1 MKEEKALLAGEMSG
15 HMFFADRYFGFDDAI
30 YASARLLEILSE
42 TTAQLSAS
50 CSRTCRRRSRR
61 PRSASTCPTRRSST
75 SSSALTKHFT
85 DALRRDRH
93 RRRAH
98 QLPERLGPRPRLEHA
113 ARARAPLRG
122 DGPSLARRD
131 PRRGRVGRPRA
142 VVTPLPLGER
152 PTAKPSGE
160 GEAITFFL
168 VPRPAA
174 RSTRSRPLG
183 VARRMLAT
191 ILSGAPRG
199 IEATLVEVQV
209 HVGTGLPQ
217 THIVGLPEAAVRESA
232 QRVRAAIANSGYTYP
247 SGRITVNLA
256 PADWKKAGSAY
267 DLAIAAGVLVASDQL
282 VVAPERRAVLVG
294 ELALDG
300 RLRAVRGVLP
310 IAGAAA
316 AIGTILLPTANAGE
330 AALVHDLRALGAA
343 TLGEAIEHLSGRAR
357 IEPAL
362 ASDTSVG
369 GRGCRRRPRRRRRS
383 DAGEARPRGRGGRRT
398 QPSPRRPA
406 GRRQDDA
413 RAAAAD
419 DPARVAFD
427 EAIET
432 TKIYSVAGLLDGRA
446 LVGARP
452 FRAPHHTVSD
462 VGARRRRVAPRPGEV
477 SLAHHGV
484 LFLDELP
491 EFRRNALEALRQ
503 PLEERRVTIARAA
516 AARSRFPRELPARR
530 GDEPLPVR
538 LSRRSAARLPLR
550 AARSATL
557 SRADLGSA
565 ASTASISTSRCRRS
579 SSARS
584 LGPIVRDVARPC
596 AERVGRARG
605 RQRAR
610 FAGRG
615 IACNARDERRRAPPR
630 LPAHAR
636 RRAPA
641 RQRGHA
647 ARTFRARLRPGAQ
660 SLTHDRRS
668 RRRRKNHRRARRGSG
683 SVSRAGSGELRRH
696 PHTPSGG
703 RAKPGG

>member
-1 MKEEKALLAGEMSG
+1 
-15 HMFFADRYFGFDDAI
+15 
-30 YASARLLEILSE
+30 
-42 TTAQLSAS
+42 
-50 CSRTCRRRSRR
+50 
-61 PRSASTCPTRRSST
+61 
-75 SSSALTKHFT
+75 
-85 DALRRDRH
+85 
-93 RRRAH
+93 
-98 QLPERLGPRPRLEHA
+98 
-113 ARARAPLRG
+113 
-122 DGPSLARRD
+122 
-131 PRRGRVGRPRA
+131 
-142 VVTPLPLGER
+142 
-152 PTAKPSGE
+152 
-160 GEAITFFL
+160 
-168 VPRPAA
+168 
-174 RSTRSRPLG
+174 
-183 VARRMLAT
+183 MLAT

-316 AIGTILLPTANAGE
+316 AIGTILLPSANAGE

-369 GRGCRRRPRRRRRS
+369 VEAAGVDLGDVAGQTQAKRALEVTGAGGHNLLLVGPPGAGKTMLARRLSTILP
-383 DAGEARPRGRGGRRT
+383 EW
-398 QPSPRRPA
+398 
-406 GRRQDDA
+406 
-413 RAAAAD
+413 
-419 DPARVAFD
+419 AFA

-446 LVGARP
+446 LVGRRP

-462 VGARRRRVAPRPGEV
+462 VGLVGGGSPPRPGEV

-503 PLEERRVTIARAA
+503 PLEERRVAVVRAQGSVTFPASFLLVAAMNPCPCGHRGDRRRPCRCSPLDVDRYRARISGPLVDRIDLHVEVPPVELGEIARTE
-516 AARSRFPRELPARR
+516 SSET
-530 GDEPLPVR
+530 
-538 LSRRSAARLPLR
+538 SA
-550 AARSATL
+550 S
-557 SRADLGSA
+557 
-565 ASTASISTSRCRRS
+565 
-579 SSARS
+579 
-584 LGPIVRDVARPC
+584 V

-605 RQRAR
+605 RQRTR

-615 IACNARDERRRAPPR
+615 IACNAEMSAADLQRDCR
-630 LPAHAR
+630 LPRDAERLLGSAFTRLGLSAR
-636 RRAPA
+636 AYGRV
-641 RQRGHA
+641 
-647 ARTFRARLRPGAQ
+647 L
-660 SLTHDRRS
+660 
-668 RRRRKNHRRARRGSG
+668 K
-683 SVSRAGSGELRRH
+683 VSRTIADLAGEERITAAH
-696 PHTPSGG
+696 VAEAVQY
-703 RAKPGG
+703 RALDRAS